1 VLVSGRISDVIS
13 EFLIGDEVR
22 IGQGRNRKEIGDGV
36 EIDEGRCLGPAKLRQ
51 TEAELSLAG
60 SAGVELNSLRRA
72 RVSQHVFTVNGIR
85 DDVTELGYYS
95 RV

>member
-1 VLVSGRISDVIS
+1 
-13 EFLIGDEVR
+13 
-22 IGQGRNRKEIGDGV
+22 
-36 EIDEGRCLGPAKLRQ
+36 
-51 TEAELSLAG
+51 
-60 SAGVELNSLRRA
+60 LNSLRRA